1 MNNLDAVKMIREIRD
16 EQHEELKNKNAE
28 ERRRYFD
35 ENSSWAF
42 EGLQKKQSEQTQKIK
57 K

>member
-16 EQHEELKNKNAE
+16 EQYEELKNKNAE

-35 ENSSWAF
+35 ENANWAF
-42 EGLQKKQSEQTQKIK
+42 EGLQKKQSEQSQKIK
-57 K
+57 Q